1 MKSHRFCLSAALFSL
16 ALFAVSC
23 TKESL
28 SEETIL
34 NPEKSI
40 VKKSAEASYHQSD
53 ATDAPDTDSGADVIK
68 KTAAVNLHQSD
79 VTVTDDP
86 SPVDPI
92 KKTAE
97 ASFHKPN
104 NGGAVSDSPFA
115 STGKH
120 FRPESAVS
128 NVATSQSGR
137 LYNGEKAN
145 WTEDKIIADPAYPK
159 SSVMQTEKRTDERQ

>member
-28 SEETIL
+28 SEEIL
-34 NPEKSI
+34 LPEKSV

-53 ATDAPDTDSGADVIK
+53 ATDAPGTDSGADYIK

-79 VTVTDDP
+79 VTDDP
-86 SPVDPI
+86 VPVDPL
-92 KKTAE
+92 KKTTE

-104 NGGAVSDSPFA
+104 SAAAVTDNPFA
-115 STGKH
+115 TTGQY
-120 FRPESAVS
+120 FRQKSAAP
-128 NVATSQSGR
+128 NVALGQSGR
-137 LYNGEKAN
+137 IQSGLKEN

-159 SSVMQTEKRTDERQ
+159 NLVMQAEKLTDERQ

>member
-1 MKSHRFCLSAALFSL
+1 MKSHRFCLTAALFSL

-34 NPEKSI
+34 TERPV

-53 ATDAPDTDSGADVIK
+53 ATDAPGTDSGADYIIK
-68 KTAAVNLHQSD
+68 KTTAANFLDQSD
-79 VTVTDDP
+79 VTDDP
-86 SPVDPI
+86 TPVDPI

-97 ASFHKPN
+97 ATFQKQNS
-104 NGGAVSDSPFA
+104 GAAVSDNPFA
-115 STGKH
+115 NTGGH
-120 FRPESAVS
+120 FRQKS
-128 NVATSQSGR
+128 VATKAALGQSGR
-137 LYNGEKAN
+137 IHNGLKEN

-159 SSVMQTEKRTDERQ
+159 NVVMQSEKLTDERQ